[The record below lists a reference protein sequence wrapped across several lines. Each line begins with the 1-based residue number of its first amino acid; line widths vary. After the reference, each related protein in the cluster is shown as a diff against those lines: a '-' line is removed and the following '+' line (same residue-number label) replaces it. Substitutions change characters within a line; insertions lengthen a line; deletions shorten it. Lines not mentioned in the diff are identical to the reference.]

1 MRNTSIFKIVTSVF
15 GGFFMNENKITRL
28 AVQKNNPKRVNVF
41 LNGEFAF
48 GLYRETAAWLEIGQN
63 LSDEK
68 INELLLTDQKKEVMF
83 RAIEYISYKPRTTQE
98 TRRKLQNAGYDE
110 SLIEKT
116 LSHLSENGLLDDKTY
131 ADRWVAER
139 LRLKPRS
146 KRMLTYE
153 LRKKGIPE
161 DLIQSAVEDI
171 DDLESALE
179 ISKKR
184 LYKYD
189 GLSKYE
195 FRSKLGNFLAGKGF
209 SFDIISETTDIMW
222 HQIKSSAD

>member
-1 MRNTSIFKIVTSVF
+1 
-15 GGFFMNENKITRL
+15 MNENKITRL
-28 AVQKNNPKRVNVF
+28 AVQKDNPRRVNVF
-41 LNGEFAF
+41 INGNFAF
-48 GLYRETAAWLEIGQN
+48 GIYKETAAWLKIGQN

-68 INELLLTDQKKEVMF
+68 INELLLTDKKKDVMF
-83 RAIEYISYKPRTTQE
+83 RAIDYISYKPRTTYE
-98 TRRKLQNAGYDE
+98 TRKKLLIAGYDE
-110 SLIEKT
+110 MLIDLT
-116 LSHLSENGLLDDKTY
+116 LSHLSENGLLNDKAY

-161 DLIQSAVEDI
+161 DLIQSAVEDV

-184 LYKYD
+184 LFRYE
-189 GLSKYE
+189 GFSKYE

-209 SFDIISETTDIMW
+209 SFEIISETIDIMW
-222 HQIKSSAD
+222 HQINSSAD